1 MTKLANRL
9 VSLLLVVVMLMAS
22 TGCAF
27 ATDKNAGADYDHIA
41 FIQGFEDGTIR
52 PDKTLTRAEAEQM
65 LFNLGVL
72 DSAPAKEDF
81 SVSPVIPRGDF
92 SDLITE
98 NMEGIQQSDIIQGY
112 PDGSL
117 GLDRGLTRAEAA
129 TIINRALGR
138 VADRF
143 TLNISDDIRVLPDM
157 TSGHWAYYE
166 LAEAVTSHNCVIE
179 DGYESWTEYAPGVT
193 GLEEG
198 WRHIEGELF
207 YVDENGLFKYKTDVN
222 GLTLDVDGRFTTGN
236 TEIDKLLTAEVK
248 NIVNNSMTQEQK
260 LRAVYDHMMTNYG
273 YRAAGEVEPGATDW
287 AEEFGLKMLQDK
299 KGNCYSW
306 AAAFTYLA
314 QKVGYNAEA
323 ISGEAVS
330 PKGSQRFHGWTEI
343 VIDDVA
349 YTFDPELEAVYGK
362 NVGEVYDLF
371 MKSYGEAVW
380 QYVKTAPAAP
390 EVPEEPGEPDAALV
404 AILDAVH
411 SSLTEAPMMMDMAL
425 ARSNEEFY
433 LGVAGL
439 DYKAGVA
446 REPMMT
452 SIAHSVVVL
461 EMNEGADIEAAKKA
475 IKENVDPYK
484 WICVGVAE
492 ENVLVESVGNHII
505 LIMTEDAATFAD
517 SFYKYFR

>member
-1 MTKLANRL
+1 MGRARIRL
-9 VSLLLVVVMLMAS
+9 VSLLLAIVMLLAS

-27 ATDKNAGADYDHIA
+27 AKDGNDAAYDHMS

-65 LFNLGVL
+65 LYNLGVL
-72 DSAPAKEDF
+72 DKAPAEGDF
-81 SVSPVIPRGDF
+81 STSPVIPRGDF

-143 TLNISDDIRVLPDM
+143 TLNISDDIRVMPDM
-157 TSGHWAYYE
+157 TSSHWAYYE

-198 WRHIEGELF
+198 WRHINGELF
-207 YVDENGLFKYKTDVN
+207 YVDENGVFKYKTEVN
-222 GLTLDVDGRFTTGN
+222 GLTLDVDGRFTTN
-236 TEIDKLLTAEVK
+236 NPELDKLLTEEIQK
-248 NIVNNSMTQEQK
+248 IVNNGMTQEEK
-260 LRAVYDHMMTNYG
+260 LHAVYNYMMENYG
-273 YRAAGEVEPGATDW
+273 YRGAGEVEVGATGW
-287 AEEFGLKMLQDK
+287 EEEFGLAMLKNK

-314 QKVGYNAEA
+314 QKVGYDAEA

-330 PKGSQRFHGWTEI
+330 PKGSQRFHAWTEI

-349 YTFDPELEAVYGK
+349 YTFDPELEAVYGA
-362 NVGEVYDLF
+362 NVGEDYDLF
-371 MKSYGEAVW
+371 KKAYGEAEW
-380 QYVKTAPAAP
+380 QYVKSAPPAA
-390 EVPEEPGEPDAALV
+390 EVPEEPGEPDASLV
-404 AILDAVH
+404 AILDSVH
-411 SSLTEAPMMMDMAL
+411 GNAGEMPMMMDMAL
-425 ARSNEEFY
+425 ARSNEEFFI
-433 LGVAGL
+433 GTAGL

-452 SIAHSVVVL
+452 SVAHSVVVL

-475 IKENVDPYK
+475 IKENADPYK
-484 WICVGVAE
+484 WICVGVAD
-492 ENVLVESVGNHII
+492 ENVLVESEGNYII
-505 LIMTEDAATFAD
+505 LIMTEKAADFAD
-517 SFYKYFR
+517 SFHKYFR